1 MAVYIIPTG
10 QECGQYVSRSFQSRQ
25 PCGVQHLVFLVCG
38 RYFLLH
44 SPLQVLLILLPTGSE
59 EREVLG
65 VGSIPVA
72 ILPSCQYMKILHFNC
87 TDMNIVG

>member
-1 MAVYIIPTG
+1 MWAICVQIFSNSATVWSATFSIFG
-10 QECGQYVSRSFQSRQ
+10 LRS
-25 PCGVQHLVFLVCG
+25 VF
-38 RYFLLH
+38 FLLH

-72 ILPSCQYMKILHFNC
+72 ILPSCQYTKILHFNC
-87 TDMNIVG
+87 TDMNMVG